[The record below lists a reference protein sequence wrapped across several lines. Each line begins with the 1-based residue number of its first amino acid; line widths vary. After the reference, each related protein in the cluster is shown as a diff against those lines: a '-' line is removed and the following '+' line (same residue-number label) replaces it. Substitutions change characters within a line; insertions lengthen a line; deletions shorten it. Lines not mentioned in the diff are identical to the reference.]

1 MKITILDGYHD
12 TIRTLDCFSKLKGH
26 EVAIWNDHMQDTHQL
41 AERLRDTV
49 TAGKRIQLRAISEA
63 L

>member
-1 MKITILDGYHD
+1 
-12 TIRTLDCFSKLKGH
+12 
-26 EVAIWNDHMQDTHQL
+26 MQDTHQL